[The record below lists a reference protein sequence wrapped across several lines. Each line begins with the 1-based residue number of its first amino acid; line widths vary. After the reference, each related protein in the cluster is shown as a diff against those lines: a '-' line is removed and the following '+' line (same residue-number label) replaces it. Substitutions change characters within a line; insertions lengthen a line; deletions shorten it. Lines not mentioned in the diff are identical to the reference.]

1 MRRLAFVIGA
11 AILSASC
18 APTPK
23 APPKERVPATCSAAL
38 EVAAKLV
45 SDGYLSRARRVL
57 GARSD
62 CGAALAQQSVIA
74 TSLGQLDQASSHLAQ
89 ARKRG
94 LDAELEAQ
102 AASELTRAKA
112 AQKARNG
119 SAAEAEQ
126 ALTQAISAYAQGDCQ
141 TSQAAAQ
148 RSVSLRFPN
157 PAAWFAVARAH
168 ACSGE
173 PRAMRVA
180 FEHGL
185 AESDDALEWGDAID
199 QRVQSISWSERE
211 TLLLHGKTVTWEL
224 GPGVAGEGW
233 LITRRPEP
241 APDSR
246 VYVVGAGVEVEDS
259 TVRRR
264 VDGEILWEVEIKD
277 GLFFEV
283 EPDVLYVVT
292 RPASEPPRL
301 LRLDMKTGKQLS
313 AWEMESGDEPNALV
327 LGHGWLAVG
336 GTGLGSRKLP
346 RLVVYD
352 KATGKIRLELGGPS
366 YEELRAGVDYC
377 SFELQLLPFDEH
389 HVITPCYSKASGV
402 TWPSAL
408 DVRTGKWE
416 QLPLAV
422 PPVSAY
428 EAVFGPPGARA
439 FLLSDTVAAT
449 KRNAAGEWAA
459 HPTRFEVSFPDL
471 WSAAFSPKGRWL
483 SAYAQDRQ
491 VSIWNTET
499 GARAFAW
506 GALPPAGELEIRTQI
521 EDDHLVGLL
530 RCDEILTLSARG
542 DVKSTEQPGLSCGDS
557 FSTFARGMAKMTPQ
571 ENRGGAP
578 VLLTGGVYRAVG
590 SCGEYGF
597 CDTELLEGAKEVGA
611 LPTPERLI
619 ALGPKGHHMVT
630 LLGEDHRI
638 RIRRL
643 PKGEVIQSFAVE
655 PDATMRALFQRD
667 EDWVVVWIKGEWKK
681 VQLGQGKPSVGVAA
695 LREDALDVTRDG
707 TVSVGSA
714 GLCRGNDNCVPLE
727 AAPAVRT
734 QGTNDRSTL
743 ACTDCSELELM
754 TLRFFAG
761 DRLVLGT
768 GPDRVDIW
776 NAANGDRLGT
786 LRPSQTH
793 GWFFVEPG
801 PKPENERPIQ
811 ILSQRATAGLA
822 CRLGKEW
829 FSWKLC
835 KSVMEIPSLYDEHVR
850 PVLTQAR

>member
-1 MRRLAFVIGA
+1 MRRLAFVIAA

-23 APPKERVPATCSAAL
+23 APPKEGVPATCSATL
-38 EVAAKLV
+38 EAAGKLV

-57 GARSD
+57 EARSD
-62 CGAALAQQSVIA
+62 CGDVLAQQSVIA
-74 TSLGQLDQASSHLAQ
+74 ASLGQLDQASAHLAQ

-94 LDAELEAQ
+94 LDAELEAH

-112 AQKARNG
+112 TQNARTG

-126 ALTQAISAYAQGDCQ
+126 ALTQAVSAYARGDCQ
-141 TSQAAAQ
+141 ASQAAAQ
-148 RSVSLRFPN
+148 RSLSLRFPN

-185 AESDDALEWGDAID
+185 AESDGALTWGEAID
-199 QRVQSISWSERE
+199 QRVQSTTWSERE
-211 TLLLHGKTVTWEL
+211 TFLLHGKTVTWEL

-233 LITRRPEP
+233 QITRRPEP

-246 VYVVGAGVEVEDS
+246 VYVVGAAVEVEDS

-283 EPDVLYVVT
+283 EPDILYVVT

-346 RLVVYD
+346 RLIVYD

-428 EAVFGPPGARA
+428 EVVFGPRGARA

-471 WSAAFSPKGRWL
+471 WSAAFSPTGRWL

-506 GALPPAGELEIRTQI
+506 GAFPPAGELEIRTQI

-530 RCDEILTLSARG
+530 RCDEILTLDARG
-542 DVKSTEQPGLSCGDS
+542 GVHSTEQPGLRCNDS
-557 FSTFARGMAKMTPQ
+557 SSSFARGMARMIAREASSPAIQ
-571 ENRGGAP
+571 
-578 VLLTGGVYRAVG
+578 LTGGVYRATG
-590 SCGEYGF
+590 TCEEHGGCSAELF
-597 CDTELLEGAKEVGA
+597 QEDRKIDALLE
-611 LPTPERLI
+611 PESLV

-630 LLGEDHRI
+630 LLDRDNRI
-638 RIRRL
+638 RIRKL
-643 PKGEVIQSFAVE
+643 PTGEVIQSFEVE
-655 PDATMRALFQRD
+655 PDATRRALFQRD

-681 VQLGQGKPSVGVAA
+681 VELGQGKPSVGVAA

-707 TVSVGSA
+707 KVSVGSA

-727 AAPAVRT
+727 AAPAIRT

-743 ACTDCSELELM
+743 ACTDCSESELM

-768 GPDRVDIW
+768 AADRVDIW